1 MYLLIH
7 YRFNFF
13 IFNHGFNPLKYIKY
27 ISINKTYSIFIF
39 IIIPYIMSSIV
50 RRLPLQER
58 ESKLRYLIDEYNLG
72 RNPLPHI
79 TGLHPV
85 DKIILQQMLNQYIRA
100 LTRSAQHT
108 GQQYIPPHNQGYA
121 GYKKTFRKK
130 MKKGKSLRKP
140 TKKHKKT
147 YKKK

>member
-1 MYLLIH
+1 
-7 YRFNFF
+7 
-13 IFNHGFNPLKYIKY
+13 
-27 ISINKTYSIFIF
+27 
-39 IIIPYIMSSIV
+39 MSSIV
-50 RRLPLQER
+50 RRLPEQER

-100 LTRSAQHT
+100 LTRSAQLT
-108 GQQYIPPHNQGYA
+108 GQQYIPPHNQNYA
-121 GYKKTFRKK
+121 GYKKKTFRKK

-147 YKKK
+147 YKKNDINEINV